1 MFQAKRNGGGPW
13 RARVTQ
19 KGQGARLAV
28 NDPLTGAA
36 MPPGNSMRSS
46 PAPATIPQR
55 SDGLSLAAVLFAG
68 LCLIAAYGATAMVR
82 GALNDLAAYSTAWEI
97 PLLLALAGAALLFWP
112 ALRAMQYAKKTR
124 AHLAVGDIVHARI
137 DSAAGRQSA
146 VLTFGWGAFLLIA
159 LGIVCFVLMNDASV
173 GRTFFFLPLMLA
185 KYGLVLKA
193 FLNNLFIFIVAEI
206 LVLIWGLIVA
216 ILRLLPGPAGL
227 PIRAL
232 AIIYCDIFRG
242 LPAIVTLYL
251 VGFGLPL
258 SGLPAMVI
266 TPVAELLGA
275 DPAAAAEYAKIPLQW
290 YCILALTLTYGAYV
304 AEVYRAG
311 IESIHWSQVAAA
323 RSLGLSYMQTMRY
336 VVVPQAI
343 RRIGAPLLNDFI
355 GLQKDTALV
364 QVIGVVDAFNQS
376 RIIASNA
383 FNLSAVTIVAILFV
397 LITIPQARFVDKLIE
412 RDNARMRAGG

>member
-1 MFQAKRNGGGPW
+1 MTSLPQGRAVANGT
-13 RARVTQ
+13 R
-19 KGQGARLAV
+19 QGA
-28 NDPLTGAA
+28 
-36 MPPGNSMRSS
+36 
-46 PAPATIPQR
+46 
-55 SDGLSLAAVLFAG
+55 DGLSLAAILFAA
-68 LCLIAAYGATAMVR
+68 LCVLAAFGATVLVRSALAHLNAYSSSWEVPLIATIAVAC
-82 GALNDLAAYSTAWEI
+82 
-97 PLLLALAGAALLFWP
+97 LLFWP
-112 ALRAMQYAKKTR
+112 ALRAMTYSRKAR
-124 AHLAVGDIVHARI
+124 GFLDAGDAVHARI
-137 DSAAGRQSA
+137 DTAAAKESA
-146 VLTFGWGAFLLIA
+146 VLTFGWGVFFLIA
-159 LGIVCFVLMNDASV
+159 IGTVCFVLLNNAEV
-173 GRTFFFLPLMLA
+173 GKTFFFLPLMLD
-185 KYGLVLKA
+185 KWPLVLKA
-193 FLNNLFIFIVAEI
+193 FWNNVFIFIVAEI

-232 AIIYCDIFRG
+232 AIIYCDVFRG

-258 SGLPAMVI
+258 SGLPQMIIPPIAGLFV
-266 TPVAELLGA
+266 
-275 DPAAAAEYAKIPLQW
+275 DPATAAEYAKIPLTW

-304 AEVYRAG
+304 GEVYRSG

-323 RSLGLSYMQTMRY
+323 RSLGLSYLQTMRY
-336 VVVPQAI
+336 VIVPQAV

-397 LITIPQARFVDKLIE
+397 LVTIPQARFVDKLIE
-412 RDNARMRAGG
+412 RDNARIRAGG

>member
-1 MFQAKRNGGGPW
+1 MTTLEGSTP
-13 RARVTQ
+13 
-19 KGQGARLAV
+19 
-28 NDPLTGAA
+28 
-36 MPPGNSMRSS
+36 S
-46 PAPATIPQR
+46 IPQR
-55 SDGLSLAAVLFAG
+55 SDGLSLAATLFAG
-68 LCLIAAYGATAMVR
+68 LCLLAAIGATAMVR
-82 GALNDLAAYSTAWEI
+82 GALNDLGAYTSAWEI
-97 PLLLALAGAALLFWP
+97 PLLLTLVLAAGLFWP
-112 ALRAMQYAKKTR
+112 AVRALILARKAR
-124 AHLAVGDIVHARI
+124 AHLAGGDVVHARI
-137 DSAAGRQSA
+137 DSAAAWDSA

-159 LGIVCFVLMNDASV
+159 LGTVVFVLMNEASV
-173 GRTFFFLPLMLA
+173 GKTFFFLPLMLA
-185 KYGLVLKA
+185 KYHLVLKA
-193 FLNNLFIFIVAEI
+193 FLNNLFIFVVAEI
-206 LVLIWGLIVA
+206 FVLVWGLIVA

-232 AIIYCDIFRG
+232 AIIYCDVFRG

-258 SGLPAMVI
+258 SGLPAMII
-266 TPVAELLGA
+266 TPIAALFVD
-275 DPAAAAEYAKIPLQW
+275 DPAVAASYARIPLQW

-323 RSLGLSYMQTMRY
+323 RSLGLSYLQTMRY
-336 VVVPQAI
+336 VVVPQAV

-397 LITIPQARFVDKLIE
+397 LITIPQARIVDKLIE
-412 RDNARMRAGG
+412 RDNARIRAGG

>member
-1 MFQAKRNGGGPW
+1 
-13 RARVTQ
+13 
-19 KGQGARLAV
+19 
-28 NDPLTGAA
+28 
-36 MPPGNSMRSS
+36 
-46 PAPATIPQR
+46 
-55 SDGLSLAAVLFAG
+55 VL
-68 LCLIAAYGATAMVR
+68 AAYGATVLVR
-82 GALNDLAAYSTAWEI
+82 SALVHLNAYSSTWEI
-97 PLLLALAGAALLFWP
+97 PLVATIAVACVLFWP
-112 ALRAMQYAKKTR
+112 ALRAIRQSRKAR
-124 AHLAVGDIVHARI
+124 RFIDAGDVVHARI
-137 DSAAGRQSA
+137 DTAAARESA
-146 VLTFGWGAFLLIA
+146 VLTFGWGIFFLISI
-159 LGIVCFVLMNDASV
+159 GTVCFVLLNNAEV
-173 GRTFFFLPLMLA
+173 GKTFFFLPLMLE
-185 KYGLVLKA
+185 KWPLVVKA
-193 FLNNLFIFIVAEI
+193 FTNNVFIFVIAEI

-227 PIRAL
+227 PIRTL
-232 AIIYCDIFRG
+232 AIIYCDVFRG

-258 SGLPAMVI
+258 SGLPQMIIPPIAGLFV
-266 TPVAELLGA
+266 
-275 DPAAAAEYAKIPLQW
+275 DPATAAEYAKIPLTW

-304 AEVYRAG
+304 GEVYRSG

-323 RSLGLSYMQTMRY
+323 RSLGLSYLQTMRY
-336 VVVPQAI
+336 VVVPQAV

-412 RDNARMRAGG
+412 RDNARIRAGG

>member
-1 MFQAKRNGGGPW
+1 
-13 RARVTQ
+13 VTETNPEVTSLPQ
-19 KGQGARLAV
+19 RRAV
-28 NDPLTGAA
+28 NGTRQNA
-36 MPPGNSMRSS
+36 
-46 PAPATIPQR
+46 
-55 SDGLSLAAVLFAG
+55 DGLSLASTLFAA
-68 LCLIAAYGATAMVR
+68 LCVLGAFGATTLVR
-82 GALNDLAAYSTAWEI
+82 SALVHLNVYSGAWEI
-97 PLLLALAGAALLFWP
+97 PLIATIVVAAILFWP
-112 ALRAMQYAKKTR
+112 SLRAMRLSRKARRFLDT
-124 AHLAVGDIVHARI
+124 GDVVHARI
-137 DSAAGRQSA
+137 DTAAAKDSA
-146 VLTFGWGAFLLIA
+146 VLTFGWGVFLLIA
-159 LGIVCFVLMNDASV
+159 MGTVCFVLMNEASV
-173 GRTFFFLPLMLA
+173 GSTFFFLPLMLQ
-185 KYGLVLKA
+185 KWPLVLKA
-193 FLNNLFIFIVAEI
+193 FWNNVFIFIVAEI

-232 AIIYCDIFRG
+232 TIIYCDVFRG
-242 LPAIVTLYL
+242 MPAIVTLYL

-266 TPVAELLGA
+266 TPIAGLFVE
-275 DPAAAAEYAKIPLQW
+275 PAAAAEYAKIPLTW

-304 AEVYRAG
+304 AEVYRSG

-323 RSLGLSYMQTMRY
+323 RSLGLSYLQTMRY
-336 VVVPQAI
+336 VIVPQAV

-397 LITIPQARFVDKLIE
+397 LITIPQARAVDKLIE
-412 RDNARMRAGG
+412 RDNARIRAGG